1 MSKLAQHVGRDVMER
16 IFLKRFTELCT
27 SHMLCVRKICAGNFG
42 EFCSVIG
49 KEALE
54 NTLVGIINIFEHI

>member
-16 IFLKRFTELCT
+16 IFLKRFTELCA
-27 SHMLCVRKICAGNFG
+27 SPMFCVRKICAGNFG

-49 KEALE
+49 REALE
-54 NTLVGIINIFEHI
+54 NTLVGTCDEIF